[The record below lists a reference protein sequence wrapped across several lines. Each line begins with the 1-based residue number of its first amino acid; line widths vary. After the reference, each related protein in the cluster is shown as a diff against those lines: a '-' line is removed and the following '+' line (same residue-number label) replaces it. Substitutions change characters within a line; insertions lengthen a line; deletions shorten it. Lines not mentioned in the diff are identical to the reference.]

1 MCYNNQGK
9 KKKRKKS
16 VLFHGLCL
24 PKEMEHFLSLDN
36 NVVTHET
43 WCKRFDFPIAEHACK
58 IQLLVDILDRVL

>member
-9 KKKRKKS
+9 KKKKS
-16 VLFHGLCL
+16 VLFHGLCF

-43 WCKRFDFPIAEHACK
+43 WCK
-58 IQLLVDILDRVL
+58 